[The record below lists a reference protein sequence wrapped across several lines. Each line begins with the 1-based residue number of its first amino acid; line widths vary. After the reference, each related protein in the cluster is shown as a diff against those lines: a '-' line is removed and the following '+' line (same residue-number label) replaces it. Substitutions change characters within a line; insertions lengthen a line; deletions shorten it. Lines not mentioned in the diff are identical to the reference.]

1 MKRRFLVSYHL
12 TTRNGWTFGS
22 FFHERTDGNLPDP
35 ESIAAMRETI
45 ALNSHTVRDRVTL
58 LAISEVSA
66 DGEVVT

>member
-12 TTRNGWTFGS
+12 STRNGWAFGS

-35 ESIAAMRETI
+35 ESIAAMQETV
-45 ALNSHTVRDRVTL
+45 ALDNHTVRDRIVI
-58 LAISEVSA
+58 LAISEVRA